1 MWCCCLD
8 WSETPLE
15 TLLQQSSLFL
25 NIVWV
30 RKLFSSSRSSISR
43 SPKWWIVFITMSSCL
58 HLNNVL
64 DCGHKPWQSW
74 PWCGRHQAHKEEP
87 VSVSV
92 SRTNQSPAL
101 SLYCTHTLTAQR
113 KKEMP
118 KIVSVP
124 PGLPAHSRGWLC
136 VLVQAPVLYLRHHVT
151 HMWCTLTKYTK
162 CSSHTFYQTTEVKR
176 KWKHAV
182 NKTSEVSVLQRYKV
196 TWIIGLSAL
205 HLTCLGRV

>member
-8 WSETPLE
+8 WSENPLE

-43 SPKWWIVFITMSSCL
+43 SLKWWIVFITMSSCL

-74 PWCGRHQAHKEEP
+74 PWCGRHQAHREEP
-87 VSVSV
+87 GSVSV
-92 SRTNQSPAL
+92 SRTNQSPAPC
-101 SLYCTHTLTAQR
+101 LYCTHTLTAQR

-124 PGLPAHSRGWLC
+124 PGLPAHTGMAVCPGPGPSPLPE
-136 VLVQAPVLYLRHHVT
+136 APCHTYVVHT
-151 HMWCTLTKYTK
+151 HKIYQVFLTHFLPNNSSEEKVITCSEQNFWGFSFTK
-162 CSSHTFYQTTEVKR
+162 
-176 KWKHAV
+176 
-182 NKTSEVSVLQRYKV
+182 
-196 TWIIGLSAL
+196 I
-205 HLTCLGRV
+205 